1 MQRHSE
7 TLNAFV
13 DKLGEDG
20 GHDYHVRIEKDG
32 DMPPRVVIHYGP
44 MLVHNSALVDV
55 LPSINEGMNQV
66 CFFGAD
72 FAHWQNEGIF
82 KMFSITFK
90 NLEDAKQ
97 FVSTYDD
104 LKPRRNIKKAPADND
119 IFNLEPMHNAVVAL
133 EEVEDEH
140 GKCHECWNQGIVG
153 DACDN
158 CGEIM
163 KKKKHDDSSEEDEK
177 ITSSKSSHNNS
188 VSTDNKEDCAAHQN
202 DDDNESEEEEELWAF
217 GCTQDD
223 WPVEPMRPYQNH

>member
-1 MQRHSE
+1 
-7 TLNAFV
+7 
-13 DKLGEDG
+13 
-20 GHDYHVRIEKDG
+20 
-32 DMPPRVVIHYGP
+32 
-44 MLVHNSALVDV
+44 
-55 LPSINEGMNQV
+55 MNQV

-140 GKCHECWNQGIVG
+140 GECHECWNQGIVG